1 MQTHSSNYNPRL
13 PVFNVYHQNP
23 LMNNNILVALNPE
36 MAEEIVKLVHE
47 TCSSEEGLQDREEYP
62 HLYSLCD
69 RLQSN
74 LDWSRMQALRR
85 HNEYP
90 NCENGRETSR
100 VGVDSFL
107 NNVDS
112 GNGYPIKP
120 MNRQM

>member
-1 MQTHSSNYNPRL
+1 MQRTHISMKR

-23 LMNNNILVALNPE
+23 LMNNNIMLAMNPE
-36 MAEEIVKLVHE
+36 MAQDIIKLVHE
-47 TCSSEEGLQDREEYP
+47 CCETDGGSQDRQEYP

-74 LDWSRMQALRR
+74 LDWSRMQAMRR
-85 HNEYP
+85 QTGYIDGLD
-90 NCENGRETSR
+90 ENGTTES

-112 GNGYPIKP
+112 NNGFS
-120 MNRQM
+120 MNH